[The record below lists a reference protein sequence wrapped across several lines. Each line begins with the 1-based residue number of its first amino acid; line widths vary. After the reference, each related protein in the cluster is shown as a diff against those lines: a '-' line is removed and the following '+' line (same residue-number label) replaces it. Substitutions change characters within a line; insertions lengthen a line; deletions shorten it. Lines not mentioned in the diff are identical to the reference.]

1 MYFTSFSKNTREAR
15 QISMTSTAD
24 RKYSSALSMMLPVA
38 TELMIRANE
47 ENKPAQAYVYIYI
60 CKS

>member
-1 MYFTSFSKNTREAR
+1 
-15 QISMTSTAD
+15 MTSTAD
-24 RKYSSALSMMLPVA
+24 KKYSSALSMMLPVA

-47 ENKPAQAYVYIYI
+47 ENKPAQAYVYIYM